1 MTTSTISTLNEYE
14 LLLLTDKA
22 ALENRITYLVDKQ
35 LNNDEEAKR
44 ELNLIKKVID
54 YSVEIA
60 ETCTFEVDCPSLYGD
75 KYFTSVEKYMGK
87 DDYYT
92 AEAAVGDGVSWDGDT
107 NFYGSFS
114 WSRCPEVSVEVE
126 GLIEGAS
133 EEAKTL
139 WEAQSK
145 EQGHQQEL
153 DRKRQ
158 RLERTQKEL
167 LELQAELAAA
177 ETNA

>member
-1 MTTSTISTLNEYE
+1 MERVISNYIKLTLN
-14 LLLLTDKA
+14 
-22 ALENRITYLVDKQ
+22 
-35 LNNDEEAKR
+35 NNKEAER

-75 KYFTSVEKYMGK
+75 KYFTSVEEYKEK
-87 DDYYT
+87 DDYWT
-92 AEAAVGDGVSWDGDT
+92 AEAAVDGGVSWDGDT
-107 NFYGSFS
+107 NFCGSFS
-114 WSRCPEVSVEVE
+114 WSGCPEVSVQVE
-126 GLIEGAS
+126 GLTEYAS

-145 EQGHQQEL
+145 EQGHQQKL

-158 RLERTQKEL
+158 RLERTHKEL
-167 LELQAELAAA
+167 LKLQAELAAA